1 MRNGHAHI
9 HKKTIEAWNEK
20 HNEEGRNT
28 TTTLTSTYNEMLE
41 DNRNLSHR
49 MLVRASTIHLHT
61 ITNGAKTFTV
71 CLNTRMCSCGRFQHD
86 EIPYSHALVAIRHRN
101 KHRDDYYSAYYS
113 NKNYQDT
120 YAIPIDPLPCEST
133 WDVPSH
139 VLEEVV
145 LPPITRKQPGRPP
158 KNDRKKGFTE
168 EKGKKRK
175 VTCSE
180 CGMVGHNKKTCPNK
194 THDN

>member
-1 MRNGHAHI
+1 MVPLLEFVR
-9 HKKTIEAWNEK
+9 KTIEAWNEK
-20 HNEEGRNT
+20 HNEKGRNT
-28 TTTLTSTYNEMLE
+28 TTTLTSKYNEMME

-61 ITNGAKTFTV
+61 ITDGAK
-71 CLNTRMCSCGRFQHD
+71 
-86 EIPYSHALVAIRHRN
+86 
-101 KHRDDYYSAYYS
+101 S

-145 LPPITRKQPGRPP
+145 LPPITRKQLGRPP
-158 KNDRKKGFTE
+158 KNDRKKEFTE
-168 EKGKKRK
+168 GKGKKRK
-175 VTCSE
+175 VTCRE
-180 CGMVGHNKKTCPNK
+180 CGIVGHNKKTCPKK
-194 THDN
+194 TRITSNLLCRTMRQIFVILSNDTMSR